1 MTRKIAISIR
11 GGLVSAVF
19 LDSHEELEAY
29 VLDHDTESAS
39 DSDLVEIDGED
50 VICYP
55 CDTIPGPNPDVF
67 RDIESWEQS
76 S

>member
-11 GGLVSAVF
+11 GSLVSAVF

-50 VICYP
+50 VICYS

-67 RDIESWEQS
+67 RDIASWEQTS
-76 S
+76 